1 MHRVYEL
8 FEVSANSSPQKIT
21 AVPGLESAKAA
32 LQDFAKH
39 TGNECF
45 AADSSTH
52 QIVMQLNVPRSR
64 LRRIFL
70 ICYDVDLAVL
80 RAELL
85 RSRGYGVISVIGN
98 DAAKVLLSSIQ
109 PYDLF
114 IVGDAAPQEIRR
126 EMADWL
132 KSQYPAVKIL
142 ALNPPD
148 QQLPVADYNAPEKT
162 PENWLPIIFQH
173 LASAASMRGA

>member
-1 MHRVYEL
+1 MYRVYEI
-8 FEVSANSSPQKIT
+8 FEVLPSGSPQKVT
-21 AVPGLESAKAA
+21 AVPGLEFAKTA

-45 AADSSTH
+45 ASDSTTH
-52 QIVMQLNVPRSR
+52 QIVMQLNVP
-64 LRRIFL
+64 LAKVRRIFL
-70 ICYDVDLAVL
+70 ICYDEVLAVA

-85 RSRGYGVISVIGN
+85 RSSGYGVISVIGN
-98 DAAKVLLSSIQ
+98 QAAKVLLSSIQ

-114 IVGDAAPQEIRR
+114 IVGDAAPQEIRT
-126 EMADWL
+126 EMAGWL

-148 QQLPVADYNAPEKT
+148 QQLLVADYNAPEKAS
-162 PENWLPIIFQH
+162 ENWLPIVFRH
-173 LASAASMRGA
+173 LANAATVRGA